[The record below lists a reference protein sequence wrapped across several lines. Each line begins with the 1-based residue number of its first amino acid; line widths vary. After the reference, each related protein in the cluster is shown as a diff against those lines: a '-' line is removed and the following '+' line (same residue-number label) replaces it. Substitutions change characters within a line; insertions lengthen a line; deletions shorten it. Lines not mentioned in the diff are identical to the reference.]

1 MEMTKKMNIMQVT
14 NGSHAQCHD
23 LISVEEPIEIRVT
36 TGKADQRKT
45 TAISVTMRT
54 PGHDDELALGF
65 LFTEGVIKG
74 SDQILQIH
82 HADSNIIEMEFGE
95 DVVIDTQQVSRN
107 FYTTSSCGVCGKSSI
122 EAITIKSGIVSGDLC
137 VATSVLQNLVPSL
150 IKEQKTFQ
158 TTGGLHASALFDQR
172 GKLLLAREDVGRHNA
187 LDKLIGSMLLTQN
200 FPLSNNILLVSG
212 RASFELV
219 QKAAVAGI
227 PIVTAIGAPSSL
239 AVELAQ
245 EKGIS
250 LIGFLKQD
258 RFNIYAHPN
267 RIKLNETRI

>member
-1 MEMTKKMNIMQVT
+1 MEMIKTLHIMQVI
-14 NGSHAQCHD
+14 NGSHAQCQD
-23 LISVEEPIEIRVT
+23 LVSVEEPLEIRIT
-36 TGKADQRKT
+36 TGRSAQRKT
-45 TAISVTMRT
+45 SAISVTMRT
-54 PGHDDELALGF
+54 PGHDDELAIGF
-65 LFTEGVIKG
+65 LFTEGILKN
-74 SDQILQIH
+74 SDQISRIKDQG
-82 HADSNIIEMEFGE
+82 SNIIEIELSE

-122 EAITIKSGIVSGDLC
+122 DAIKIESGMVSGDLT
-137 VATSVLQNLVPSL
+137 VAISVLQNLVSSL
-150 IKEQKTFQ
+150 IKEQKVFQ
-158 TTGGLHASALFDQR
+158 TTGGLHASALFDRHGQ
-172 GKLLLAREDVGRHNA
+172 LLLVREDVGRHNA

-227 PIVTAIGAPSSL
+227 PIVAAIGAPSSL
-239 AVELAQ
+239 AVELAE

-258 RFNIYAHPN
+258 RLNIYTYPN